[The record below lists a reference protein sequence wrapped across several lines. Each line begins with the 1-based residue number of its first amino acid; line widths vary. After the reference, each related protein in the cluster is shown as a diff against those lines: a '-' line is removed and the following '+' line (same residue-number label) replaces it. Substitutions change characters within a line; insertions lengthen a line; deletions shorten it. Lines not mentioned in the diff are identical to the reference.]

1 MTCHLVAAAHI
12 APALKRLRVL
22 AEAFEASETGFA
34 RDGLRVTFK
43 AVTSFRMEVDRG
55 LVRRHLDE
63 ALESLGEDSGG
74 DGLFRRML
82 VEGRIVSIKWR

>member
-1 MTCHLVAAAHI
+1 MTCHLVAATHI
-12 APALKRLRVL
+12 APALKRLRIL
-22 AEAFEASETGFA
+22 AEAFEASETGFV

-63 ALESLGEDSGG
+63 ALELLGEEGRY
-74 DGLFRRML
+74 GLFERML
-82 VEGRIVSIKWR
+82 VEGRIVSIK